1 MFLTLSILIILNFP
15 FFKKIYLFIGCF
27 VTAQAFSSCER
38 RLRYTGF
45 SPWGPLVTE
54 QGISGL
60 QASVVGTHGLSCSEA
75 RGIFPDQGSNRFPL
89 HCKMTSQQ
97 LDHQEAP
104 NFPILSNS
112 GQGSIKLTK
121 LHSI

>member
-1 MFLTLSILIILNFP
+1 MTLSIFTILNFP
-15 FFKKIYLFIGCF
+15 FLKKIYLFIGCF
-27 VTAQAFSSCER
+27 VTAQAFSSCEW

-45 SPWGPLVTE
+45 SSWGPPVRE
-54 QGISGL
+54 QGLSGL

-89 HCKMTSQQ
+89 HCKMNSQQ
-97 LDHQEAP
+97 LDDQEAP